1 MKRNSRDI
9 ISSLKEKFKKLW
21 KWLRKN
27 CLNREMIIYILIA
40 ELIFWSPVIITA
52 ILALVINP
60 WFWTATSA
68 ILLFWA
74 GPFTPA
80 VPLQIGLAIAIK
92 SIVHKINKHKENIQ
106 NGKRN
111 DK

>member
-1 MKRNSRDI
+1 
-9 ISSLKEKFKKLW
+9 
-21 KWLRKN
+21 
-27 CLNREMIIYILIA
+27 MIIYILIA
-40 ELIFWSPVIITA
+40 ELIFWSPVIVTA
-52 ILALVINP
+52 ILALLINP

-80 VPLQIGLAIAIK
+80 VPLQLGLALALKGIVNKIK
-92 SIVHKINKHKENIQ
+92 KHR
-106 NGKRN
+106 G

>member
-1 MKRNSRDI
+1 
-9 ISSLKEKFKKLW
+9 
-21 KWLRKN
+21 
-27 CLNREMIIYILIA
+27 MIIYILIA
-40 ELIFWSPVIITA
+40 ELIFWSPVIVTA
-52 ILALVINP
+52 ILALLINP

-80 VPLQIGLAIAIK
+80 VPLQLGLALALKGIVNKIK
-92 SIVHKINKHKENIQ
+92 KLR
-106 NGKRN
+106 G